1 MTVLVQGIGPSQTAC
16 PYVFL
21 ITGKYL
27 DIKCCR
33 NCGPCMAN
41 SLLPEPSGKPQLPDV
56 CMKSHFSQV
65 TFIPDCLCIFPDFSA
80 PIPTLFSG
88 HCYCSLNSKYYQSSH
103 PLPGHGSHGAII
115 TAPTEDLLSRFNL
128 TRFME
133 ALAHLAGTWSGQ
145 VTQSGGVGK
154 LLFYKK
160 ILTNGRQKGVDTFYI
175 LPPDSL

>member
-65 TFIPDCLCIFPDFSA
+65 TFIPDCLCIFPDLSA

>member
-1 MTVLVQGIGPSQTAC
+1 M
-16 PYVFL
+16 FL

-41 SLLPEPSGKPQLPDV
+41 SLLPEPSGKPQHPDV

-65 TFIPDCLCIFPDFSA
+65 TFIPDCLCIFPDCST

-103 PLPGHGSHGAII
+103 PLLGHSFHGAII
-115 TAPTEDLLSRFNL
+115 TAPIEALLSRFNL
-128 TRFME
+128 TRPME

-145 VTQSGGVGK
+145 VTQSGGVDE
-154 LLFYKK
+154 LLFCKK
-160 ILTNGRQKGVDTFYI
+160 ILTNGR
-175 LPPDSL
+175 